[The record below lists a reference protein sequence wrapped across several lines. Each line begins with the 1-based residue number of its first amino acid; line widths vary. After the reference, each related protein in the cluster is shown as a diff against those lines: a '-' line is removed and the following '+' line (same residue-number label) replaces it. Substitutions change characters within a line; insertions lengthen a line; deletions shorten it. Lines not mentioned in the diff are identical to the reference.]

1 METKNLSTFEK
12 TWGVLIP
19 ILVYK
24 ISTAFFAMVLLTL
37 TDTLSRHGLI
47 PSTVLSEN
55 SGFLSVLIRAISLTL
70 SIAVL
75 FTSYVKTMQTKQCS
89 ATESTD
95 NTDSK
100 HRTYLLD
107 PNDENNTIIP
117 AKITNSL
124 IGY

>member
-55 SGFLSVLIRAISLTL
+55 SGFLSVLIRAL
-70 SIAVL
+70 SHPEYCRTV
-75 FTSYVKTMQTKQCS
+75 YVICKDHAYKAM
-89 ATESTD
+89 
-95 NTDSK
+95 
-100 HRTYLLD
+100 HRYR
-107 PNDENNTIIP
+107 
-117 AKITNSL
+117 
-124 IGY
+124 GYR